1 MELRQLEHFVAVAEE
16 QHFTRAAQR
25 VHIVQSALSA
35 SIRALEEE
43 LEARLFVRSTRR
55 VHLTATGRLFLDKA
69 RAALAA
75 VGEARDVVRAVESLE
90 RGRLTIGTVQSLP
103 AFLDL
108 PALIAGFYAC
118 HPGIEL
124 RLCQGDSLHLLD
136 KLRDGR
142 LDLAFLPICDV
153 PPGIATMMIACED
166 LVFVCAPDHP
176 LAGRNSV
183 PLDALAGL
191 AFVDF
196 EPDWGTRRLVD
207 RAFADARLGRRIAFE
222 VSDLETLM
230 EMVALGLGVALVPE
244 PVARARGRRLSAIPL
259 DAAELCW
266 EVVAAYRDTGAAA
279 DGPAEPAARRFLDRV
294 LAQSDAEGGNA
305 PVAADQAGAPDIIQH
320 GVANLSASSRHG
332 ETAGL

>member
-35 SIRALEEE
+35 SIRSLEEE

-108 PALIAGFYAC
+108 PALIAGFYAL

-166 LVFVCAPDHP
+166 LVFICAPDHP

-183 PLDALAGL
+183 PLDGL

-207 RAFADARLGRRIAFE
+207 RAFADARLSRRTAFE

-244 PVARARGRRLSAIPL
+244 PVARARGRRLSVIPL
-259 DAAELCW
+259 DAGDLCW
-266 EVVAAYRDTGAAA
+266 ELVAAYRDTGAAA

-294 LAQSDAEGGNA
+294 LAQSDAESDGA
-305 PVAADQAGAPDIIQH
+305 SADADPVGAPDIIQH

>member
-75 VGEARDVVRAVESLE
+75 VGEARDVVRAVEQLE

-108 PALIAGFYAC
+108 PARIAGFYAR
-118 HPGIEL
+118 HPGIDL

-153 PPGIATMMIACED
+153 PSGIATTLIACED
-166 LVFVCAPDHP
+166 LVVIAAPEHP
-176 LAGRNSV
+176 LARRASL
-183 PLDALAGL
+183 PLAALAGA

-207 RAFADARLGRRIAFE
+207 RAFGEAGLARRTAFE
-222 VSDLETLM
+222 VNDLETLM

-244 PVARARGRRLSAIPL
+244 PVALARAPRLRAIPL
-259 DAAELCW
+259 AGSDLCW
-266 EVVAAYRDTGAAA
+266 EVVAAYRDSGAAA
-279 DGPAEPAARRFLDRV
+279 AGPAEPAARRFLDLV
-294 LAQSDAEGGNA
+294 LAATGADAES
-305 PVAADQAGAPDIIQH
+305 AAA
-320 GVANLSASSRHG
+320 
-332 ETAGL
+332 E

>member
-35 SIRALEEE
+35 SIRSLEEE

-69 RAALAA
+69 RAALTA
-75 VGEARDVVRAVESLE
+75 VGEARDVVRAVEQLE

-108 PALIAGFYAC
+108 PARIAAFYAR
-118 HPGIEL
+118 HPGVEL
-124 RLCQGDSLHLLD
+124 RLCQGSTPHLVD

-142 LDLAFLPICDV
+142 LDLAFLPQCDV
-153 PPGIATMMIACED
+153 PAGIATELITCED

-176 LAGRNSV
+176 LASDAPIG
-183 PLDALAGL
+183 LAALADA

-207 RAFADARLGRRIAFE
+207 RAFADAGLMRRTAFE
-222 VSDLETLM
+222 VSDLDTLL
-230 EMVALGLGVALVPE
+230 EMVARGLGVALVPE
-244 PVARARGRRLSAIPL
+244 PVAAARLPALAAVPL
-259 DAAELCW
+259 ADAGLCW
-266 EVVAAYRDTGAAA
+266 ELVAAYRDAGPGI
-279 DGPAEPAARRFLDRV
+279 DGPAERAARRFLALMRPV
-294 LAQSDAEGGNA
+294 GQVDAKSSGSGRQAEAGG
-305 PVAADQAGAPDIIQH
+305 
-320 GVANLSASSRHG
+320 L
-332 ETAGL
+332 